1 MTSESTDCLWNRKYP
16 ASRRLKAAFVQFWH
30 TEKRQWRTKQAW
42 SVRGAKR
49 FRASVSCFLKKV
61 FQKLSREI
69 YMAAKSGGPD
79 PSGNPSLRL
88 VMDKA
93 RAANM
98 PKDNIQRA
106 IKKAEGNSD
115 EHYDEVTYEGY
126 APGGVAV
133 LVEALT
139 DNKNR
144 TASSVRVA
152 FTRNGGSLG
161 ATGSVSYMFDRKGYI
176 VIDRSTTDADEDQM
190 LMDVMEAGGDDLQT
204 SDDAYEIYTDAKSF
218 TGVRDALEK
227 AGYKLAVSELTMV
240 PQNTTPVPADKK
252 EQFEK
257 LVDALEDDDD
267 VSNVYTAAA
276 DEDED

>member
-1 MTSESTDCLWNRKYP
+1 MSGHSKWHNIQGRKN
-16 ASRRLKAAFVQFWH
+16 AQD
-30 TEKRQWRTKQAW
+30 
-42 SVRGAKR
+42 AK
-49 FRASVSCFLKKV
+49 KGKI
-61 FQKLSREI
+61 FQKLSRELF
-69 YMAAKSGGPD
+69 MAAKSGGPD

-98 PKDNIQRA
+98 PKSNIERA

-115 EHYDEVTYEGY
+115 EHYDEITYEGY

-144 TASSVRVA
+144 TASAVRVA
-152 FTRNGGSLG
+152 FTRNGGTMG
-161 ATGSVSYMFDRKGYI
+161 ATGSVAYMFDRKGYI
-176 VIDRSTTDADEDQM
+176 VIDRSTTDADEDQV
-190 LMDVMEAGGDDLQT
+190 LMDVMDAGGDDLQA
-204 SDDAYEIYTDAKSF
+204 SDDAFEIYTDPKAF

-227 AGYKLAVSELTMV
+227 AGYKLADAELTMV
-240 PQNTTPVPADKK
+240 PQNTTAVPAEKK
-252 EQFEK
+252 EQFER
-257 LVDALEDDDD
+257 LIDVLEDDDD

-276 DEDED
+276 DEDE

>member
-1 MTSESTDCLWNRKYP
+1 MSGHSK
-16 ASRRLKAAFVQFWH
+16 WH
-30 TEKRQWRTKQAW
+30 NILGNKNAQD
-42 SVRGAKR
+42 AKR
-49 FRASVSCFLKKV
+49 GKV

-79 PSGNPSLRL
+79 PSGNPTLRM

-98 PKDNIQRA
+98 PKTNIERA

-115 EHYDEVTYEGY
+115 EHYDEITYEGY

-144 TASSVRVA
+144 TASDVRVA

-161 ATGSVSYMFDRKGYI
+161 ATGSVAYMFDRKGYI
-176 VIDRSTTDADEDQM
+176 VIDRSTTDADEDQV
-190 LMDVMEAGGDDLQT
+190 LLDVMDAGGDDLET
-204 SDDAYEIYTDAKSF
+204 SDDAFEIYTDPKQF
-218 TGVRDALEK
+218 TAVRDALEK
-227 AGYKLAVSELTMV
+227 AGYKLANAELTMI
-240 PQNTTPVPADKK
+240 PQNTTPVPDDKK
-252 EQFEK
+252 EQFAH
-257 LVDALEDDDD
+257 LIDALEDNDD
-267 VSNVYTAAA
+267 VSNVYTAAD
-276 DEDED
+276 DE

>member
-1 MTSESTDCLWNRKYP
+1 MSGHSKWHNIQGRKN
-16 ASRRLKAAFVQFWH
+16 AQD
-30 TEKRQWRTKQAW
+30 
-42 SVRGAKR
+42 AKR
-49 FRASVSCFLKKV
+49 GKI

-79 PSGNPSLRL
+79 PSGNPALRL

-98 PKDNIQRA
+98 PKSNIERA
-106 IKKAEGNSD
+106 IKKAEGGSD
-115 EHYDEVTYEGY
+115 EHYDEITYEGY
-126 APGGVAV
+126 APGGVAI

-144 TASSVRVA
+144 TASDVRVA

-161 ATGSVSYMFDRKGYI
+161 ATGSVAYMFDRKGYI

-190 LMDVMEAGGDDLQT
+190 LLDVMDAGADDLQT
-204 SDDAYEIYTDAKSF
+204 SDDAYEIYTDAKQF
-218 TGVRDALEK
+218 TDVRDSLEK
-227 AGYKLAVSELTMV
+227 AGYKLANAELTMI
-240 PQNTTPVPADKK
+240 PQNTTPIPEDKK
-252 EQFEK
+252 DQFNN
-257 LVDALEDDDD
+257 LIDALEDSDD

-276 DEDED
+276 DDE

>member
-1 MTSESTDCLWNRKYP
+1 MSGHSKWHNIQGRKN
-16 ASRRLKAAFVQFWH
+16 AQD
-30 TEKRQWRTKQAW
+30 
-42 SVRGAKR
+42 AKR
-49 FRASVSCFLKKV
+49 GKV

-79 PSGNPSLRL
+79 PSGNPTLRM

-98 PKDNIQRA
+98 PKTNIERA

-115 EHYDEVTYEGY
+115 EHYDEITYEGY

-144 TASSVRVA
+144 TASDVRVA

-161 ATGSVSYMFDRKGYI
+161 ATGSVAYMFDRKGYL
-176 VIDRSTTDADEDQM
+176 VIDRSTTDADEDQV
-190 LMDVMEAGGDDLQT
+190 LLDVMDAGGEDLQT
-204 SDDAYEIYTDAKSF
+204 SDEAFEIYTNPKELAL
-218 TGVRDALEK
+218 VRDALQDK
-227 AGYKLAVSELTMV
+227 GYTLATAELTMI
-240 PQNTTPVPADKK
+240 PQTLTPIPEDKA
-252 EQFEK
+252 EQFANM
-257 LVDALEDDDD
+257 LDALDDNED
-267 VSNVYTAAA
+267 VSDVYYAGKFP
-276 DEDED
+276 DED

>member
-1 MTSESTDCLWNRKYP
+1 MSGHSKWHNIQGRKN
-16 ASRRLKAAFVQFWH
+16 AQD
-30 TEKRQWRTKQAW
+30 
-42 SVRGAKR
+42 AKR
-49 FRASVSCFLKKV
+49 GKV

-79 PSGNPSLRL
+79 PSGNPALRL

-98 PKDNIQRA
+98 PKSNIERA
-106 IKKAEGNSD
+106 IKKAEGGSE
-115 EHYDEVTYEGY
+115 EHYDEITYEGY
-126 APGGVAV
+126 APGGVAI

-144 TASSVRVA
+144 TASDVRVA

-161 ATGSVSYMFDRKGYI
+161 ATGSVAYMFDRKGYI

-190 LMDVMEAGGDDLQT
+190 LLDVMDAGADDLQT
-204 SDDAYEIYTDAKSF
+204 SDDAYEIYTDAKQF
-218 TGVRDALEK
+218 TDVRDSLEK
-227 AGYKLAVSELTMV
+227 AGYKLANAELTMI
-240 PQNTTPVPADKK
+240 PQNTTPVPEDKK
-252 EQFEK
+252 DQFNN
-257 LVDALEDDDD
+257 LIDALEDSDD

-276 DEDED
+276 DDDE

>member
-1 MTSESTDCLWNRKYP
+1 MSGHSKWHNIQGRKN
-16 ASRRLKAAFVQFWH
+16 AQD
-30 TEKRQWRTKQAW
+30 
-42 SVRGAKR
+42 AKR
-49 FRASVSCFLKKV
+49 GKV

-79 PSGNPSLRL
+79 PSGNPTLRM

-98 PKDNIQRA
+98 PKTNIERA

-115 EHYDEVTYEGY
+115 EHYDEITYEGY

-144 TASSVRVA
+144 TASDVRVA

-161 ATGSVSYMFDRKGYI
+161 ATGSVAYMFDRKGYL
-176 VIDRSTTDADEDQM
+176 VIDRSTTDADEDQV
-190 LMDVMEAGGDDLQT
+190 LLDVMDAGGDDLET
-204 SDDAYEIYTDAKSF
+204 SDDAFEIYTDPKQF
-218 TGVRDALEK
+218 TAVRDALEK
-227 AGYKLAVSELTMV
+227 AGYKLAKAELIMI

-252 EQFEK
+252 EQFAH
-257 LVDALEDDDD
+257 LIDALEDNDD

-276 DEDED
+276 DDDE